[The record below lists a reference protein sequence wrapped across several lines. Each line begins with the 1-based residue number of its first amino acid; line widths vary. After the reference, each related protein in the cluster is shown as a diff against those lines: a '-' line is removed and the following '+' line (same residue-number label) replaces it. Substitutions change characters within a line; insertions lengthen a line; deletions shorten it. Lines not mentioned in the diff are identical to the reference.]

1 MCIGNHFAMMELR
14 LILATL
20 AQRVTLRL
28 APNQHVVADLQIT
41 LRPQAGVKMIVQ
53 HRDRA

>member
-20 AQRVTLRL
+20 AQGVTLRL